1 MLLERRLVYLRD
13 FCLVQKH
20 SSTISPH
27 LPNPAQLRI
36 TSCQKQLSL
45 GLRSTFMSQSHSL
58 GLTDMIAHNDC
69 KRRVMILKC
78 EIRNHLILFKTKQK
92 TIWQVFCSE
101 EKKILIP
108 KWIHLNDTVIIFQTS
123 TEKQLRICYFKTRE
137 HMSNQ
142 KQSKICLLVS
152 VGGLRAFTFNTAFF
166 FSSFTRVR
174 FFRTQVVLLVIY
186 CN

>member
-1 MLLERRLVYLRD
+1 
-13 FCLVQKH
+13 
-20 SSTISPH
+20 
-27 LPNPAQLRI
+27 
-36 TSCQKQLSL
+36 
-45 GLRSTFMSQSHSL
+45 
-58 GLTDMIAHNDC
+58 MIAHNDC

-108 KWIHLNDTVIIFQTS
+108 KWIHLNYTVIIFQTS

-137 HMSNQ
+137 NMSNY

-152 VGGLRAFTFNTAFF
+152 VGGLRPFTFNTAFF
-166 FSSFTRVR
+166 F
-174 FFRTQVVLLVIY
+174 LLLQGWDSVELRWFSWWSIVINWCCICCRPRRLIKKLWKQLFCCKEHPHLKLNSVWQRPSRPLICQY
-186 CN
+186 TWRQTAETEL